1 MEFLH
6 KFRVFFSKSLLNP
19 TIWIY
24 WFILVLVAIEF
35 QHYVVFFS
43 FIFFALVFNFL
54 PYYLIKKIEV
64 KYPLMDTKCINS
76 FYHILVLG
84 GGHNP
89 DSSGLWEHQ
98 LNNSSLRRVLEG
110 IRLFRMNQYS
120 NLVMSGKSLKL
131 GYPSQAEIQAYVAET
146 MGINKNSII
155 CISEPA
161 NTEEEAFFYKRN
173 VNTGDIPIVIVTKA
187 LHLRRALFIFSS
199 HGFKTYCA
207 PAYYS
212 FKEFDPSLL
221 WFLFPD
227 FRLILLFGE
236 YLKEIVGYYFML
248 VLIFIGFKD
257 LKSEVYFKN
266 SSFEFEHR

>member
-1 MEFLH
+1 MEFIP

-19 TIWIY
+19 SIWIY
-24 WFILVLVAIEF
+24 WFILGLYFLEF
-35 QHYVVFFS
+35 QYYVVAFS
-43 FIFFALVFNFL
+43 IIFVVLFNFL
-54 PYYLIKKIEV
+54 PYYLIKKLEL
-64 KYPLMDTKCINS
+64 KYPLMDTNCINS

-89 DSSGLWEHQ
+89 DSSGLWEQQ

-110 IRLFRMNQYS
+110 IRLFKLNEYS
-120 NLVMSGKSLKL
+120 NLVMSGHSLKL
-131 GYPSQAEIQAYVAET
+131 GYPSQAEIQGYVAET

-155 CISEPA
+155 YISEPA
-161 NTEEEAFFYKRN
+161 NTEQEAFFYKRN

-248 VLIFIGFKD
+248 VLIFMGFKD
-257 LKSEVYFKN
+257 LKSEVNFRN
-266 SSFEFEHR
+266 SSLEFEHR